1 MSSVLDPKVVL
12 VTGASSGIGRATA
25 LALSKAGATV
35 AVGGRRTDRLEALAQ
50 EAPGEILVLDM
61 DVSDPESVRKAV
73 DRTVERFGTLDIV
86 VNNAGIMLTGPVL
99 DANTPRAVSLRP
111 APRSTPPPSSASMPS
126 PRRCAKR

>member
-25 LALSKAGATV
+25 LALSKAGAAV

-73 DRTVERFGTLDIV
+73 DRTVERFGTL
-86 VNNAGIMLTGPVL
+86 GHLLGPSCPVL
-99 DANTPRAVSLRP
+99 AHDTACPSHPTTPF
-111 APRSTPPPSSASMPS
+111 RS
-126 PRRCAKR
+126 